1 MRIAVAISGGVDS
14 AVTAQLLS
22 KDGHEVVLCHFLMS
36 DAGEKSALDAKR
48 VAEHLKLPF
57 FLLDLRSEF
66 ESCVVQPFIK
76 EYLLAHTPN
85 PCVHCNPNF
94 KFKNLIA
101 FADREG
107 CEKVATG
114 HYAII
119 KDGRLFQAKNQKK
132 DQSYFLSRLSVEQL
146 KRIVFPLGE
155 YTKEEVRKLAA
166 EWSIPVAAKHD
177 SQEICFIPGDDYE
190 AFLRARAPESFIPGE
205 ILDTAGNKCGT
216 HVGLPSY
223 TIGQRKK
230 IGAHC
235 VRKYVVRIDK
245 ENNRV
250 IIGGNEDLEQKT
262 VLLTDTRWLVKPASE
277 TFEAEAKIRS
287 VSAPKKC
294 LVKVLPDGRTEL
306 EFALPERAAAMGQAG
321 VIYLSGE
328 VLGAG
333 IITI

>member
-14 AVTAQLLS
+14 AVTAKMLS
-22 KDGHEVVLCHFLMS
+22 EKGHDVLLCHFLMS
-36 DAGEKSALDAKR
+36 DAGEKSALDAKH
-48 VAEHLKLPF
+48 VAEHLMLPF

-66 ESCVVQPFIK
+66 ETCVVKPFIK

-85 PCVHCNPNF
+85 PCVNCNPNF
-94 KFKNLIA
+94 KFKNLID
-101 FADREG
+101 FADREH

-114 HYAII
+114 HYAIV

-132 DQSYFLSRLSVEQL
+132 DQSYFLSRLTNEQL

-155 YTKEEVRKLAA
+155 FTKEEVRKLAN
-166 EWSIPVAAKHD
+166 EYGIPVAEKHD

-190 AFLRARAPESFIPGE
+190 AFLRERAPESFVPGE
-205 ILDTAGNKCGT
+205 ITDTEGNVVGT

-235 VRKYVVRIDK
+235 VRKYVVRIDR

-262 VLLTDTRWLVKPASE
+262 VKLTDMRWLVKPESE

-294 LVKVLPDGRTEL
+294 LVRVLPDGQTVL
-306 EFALPERAAAMGQAG
+306 EFAAPERAAAAGQAG

-333 IITI
+333 IITG

>member
-57 FLLDLRSEF
+57 FLLELRSEF

-166 EWSIPVAAKHD
+166 EFGIPVAAKHD

>member
-1 MRIAVAISGGVDS
+1 MRISVAISGGVDS

-57 FLLDLRSEF
+57 FLLELRSEF

-166 EWSIPVAAKHD
+166 EFGIPVAAKHD

-262 VLLTDTRWLVKPASE
+262 VLLPDTRWLVKPASE

-306 EFALPERAAAMGQAG
+306 EFALPERAAAAGQAG

>member
-14 AVTAQLLS
+14 AVTAKMLS
-22 KDGHEVVLCHFLMS
+22 EKGHDVLLCHFLMS

-48 VAEHLKLPF
+48 VAEHLRLPF

-66 ESCVVQPFIK
+66 ETCVVKPYIK

-85 PCVHCNPNF
+85 PCVNCNPNF
-94 KFKNLIA
+94 KFKNLID
-101 FADREG
+101 FADREH

-114 HYAII
+114 HYAIV

-132 DQSYFLSRLSVEQL
+132 DQSYFLSRLTNEQL

-155 YTKEEVRKLAA
+155 FTKEEVRKLAN
-166 EWSIPVAAKHD
+166 EYGIPVAAKHD

-190 AFLRARAPESFIPGE
+190 AFLRERAPESFVPGE
-205 ILDTAGNKCGT
+205 ITDTEGNIVGT

-235 VRKYVVRIDK
+235 VRKYVVRIDR

-262 VLLTDTRWLVKPASE
+262 VTLTDTRWLIKPESE

-294 LVKVLPDGRTEL
+294 LVKVLPDGQTEL
-306 EFALPERAAAMGQAG
+306 EFAAPERAAASGQAG

-333 IITI
+333 IITG

>member
-85 PCVHCNPNF
+85 PCVYCNPNF

-107 CEKVATG
+107 CAKVATG
-114 HYAII
+114 HYAVV

-146 KRIVFPLGE
+146 NRIVFPLGE

-177 SQEICFIPGDDYE
+177 SQ
-190 AFLRARAPESFIPGE
+190 
-205 ILDTAGNKCGT
+205 
-216 HVGLPSY
+216 
-223 TIGQRKK
+223 
-230 IGAHC
+230 
-235 VRKYVVRIDK
+235 
-245 ENNRV
+245 
-250 IIGGNEDLEQKT
+250 
-262 VLLTDTRWLVKPASE
+262 
-277 TFEAEAKIRS
+277 
-287 VSAPKKC
+287 
-294 LVKVLPDGRTEL
+294 
-306 EFALPERAAAMGQAG
+306 
-321 VIYLSGE
+321 
-328 VLGAG
+328 
-333 IITI
+333 

>member
-85 PCVHCNPNF
+85 PCVYCNPNF

-107 CEKVATG
+107 CAKVATG
-114 HYAII
+114 HYAVV

-146 KRIVFPLGE
+146 NRIVFPLGE

-262 VLLTDTRWLVKPASE
+262 VLLTDTRWLVKPTSE

-306 EFALPERAAAMGQAG
+306 EFALPERAAARGQAG